1 MNRYWCL
8 YFLGS
13 IHILT
18 SSSCFFFFWDK
29 KCMVHINMLIVA
41 ICCFNINS
49 CYSILRMCII
59 FSIFFLRTDIF
70 NKGMHKLIPIDHDPQ
85 IQGACIYFYIFS
97 KTLQDRSANHM
108 ADLKTTFPVSM
119 RRWWGSL
126 NFFLLVGKIRM
137 SVSFAQGA
145 AIYTYIHTHIYTHT
159 CIYACVIV
167 CLHLIFFF

>member
-1 MNRYWCL
+1 ML
-8 YFLGS
+8 
-13 IHILT
+13 
-18 SSSCFFFFWDK
+18 FFVW
-29 KCMVHINMLIVA
+29 ILIVA
-41 ICCFNINS
+41 IRFYVCVLYFQ
-49 CYSILRMCII
+49 Y
-59 FSIFFLRTDIF
+59 FFLRTDIF

-108 ADLKTTFPVSM
+108 AGLKMTFQVSM

-167 CLHLIFFF
+167 CLHLIFFFLIHTSKNIYIYISWNRSITKFFRTRNLVDW